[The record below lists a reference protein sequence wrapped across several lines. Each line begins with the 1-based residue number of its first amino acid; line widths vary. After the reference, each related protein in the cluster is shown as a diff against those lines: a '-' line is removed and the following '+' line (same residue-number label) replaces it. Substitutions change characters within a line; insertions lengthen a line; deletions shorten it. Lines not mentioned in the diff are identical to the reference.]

1 MAVKDPERKKLQK
14 LNRVELLQLLLA
26 QTQKAETLR
35 MDLDKANAAL
45 NDRSI
50 QIAEAGDLA
59 HAVLGVNNI
68 MSAAQEAANQYLE
81 NIAAMKREAESYCL
95 RLLNEAKEAARQI
108 CEAAMYEQIVT
119 EESPEEILLRLNE
132 RVVQLGE

>member
-1 MAVKDPERKKLQK
+1 MAIKDPERKKLKK

-68 MSAAQEAANQYLE
+68 MSSAQEAANQYLE
-81 NIAAMKREAESYCL
+81 NIAAMKRDAENYCL
-95 RLLNEAKEAARQI
+95 QLLSEAKEAARQI
-108 CEAAMYEQIVT
+108 CEMAMYEQVVT

-132 RVVQLGE
+132 RIVRLGE